1 LAPRS
6 VHLAPIVHQPG
17 GIKTEYDRDPF
28 HYSGMK
34 SERWENWQICQSNSS
49 ANGIIRTAQQMLA
62 FSMRIENGTGGLR
75 LGYVPVDV
83 GRSLLSVGIS
93 ARLPGKRLLVAAPD
107 RGPGLEQ
114 SA

>member
-1 LAPRS
+1 MAELTDLS
-6 VHLAPIVHQPG
+6 VEFIGEWNHPHG
-17 GIKTEYDRDPF
+17 
-28 HYSGMK
+28 
-34 SERWENWQICQSNSS
+34 
-49 ANGIIRTAQQMLA
+49 QQMLA
-62 FSMRIENGTGGLR
+62 FSMRIENGTGGLP

-83 GRSLLSVGIS
+83 GHSLLSVGIS